1 MYESD
6 IKIKFEIEEIKYQAD
21 MIAGLSHVFEL
32 YSASIGNDNQLKN
45 ALKCL
50 SINANKHR
58 DSCTV
63 LMDKVFE
70 K

>member
-1 MYESD
+1 MNTIDEN
-6 IKIKFEIEEIKYQAD
+6 IKFDIEEIKYQAD
-21 MIAGLSHVFEL
+21 IIAGLSHVFEL
-32 YSASIGNDNQLKN
+32 YSANMGNDKHMKN

-50 SINANKHR
+50 SDNANNHR
-58 DSCTV
+58 DACNA